1 MINKETFIAKYAEMH
16 DVPKSQAKI
25 IVNNMIDTMQSAVI
39 EDGGV
44 DFYGFM
50 KIEKVHKEAG
60 TARSPQTGETIAIPE
75 KDVPKA
81 KFSTRFKKAVNG
93 EA

>member
-1 MINKETFIAKYAEMH
+1 MLNKDGFVKMMATETG
-16 DVPKSQAKI
+16 KSQRECKENLELVI
-25 IVNNMIDTMQSAVI
+25 DMIQKAVI

-50 KIEKVHKEAG
+50 KIEKVHQPEKE
-60 TARSPQTGETIAIPE
+60 RRNIQTGEMMMCAA

-81 KFSTRFKKAVNG
+81 KFSSRFKKAVNG

>member
-1 MINKETFIAKYAEMH
+1 MLKKNDLVERYAH
-16 DVPKSQAKI
+16 DMEVSKKDATLAVEK
-25 IVNNMIDTMQSAVI
+25 VIDLIKTGVV

-44 DFYGFM
+44 DIYGFM

-60 TARSPQTGETIAIPE
+60 TARSPKTGETVEVPA

-81 KFSTRFKKAVNG
+81 KFSSAFKREVN
-93 EA
+93 A

>member
-1 MINKETFIAKYAEMH
+1 MVKKNDLVERYAQDMEVSKK
-16 DVPKSQAKI
+16 DAALAVEK
-25 IVNNMIDTMQSAVI
+25 VIDLIKTGVV

-44 DFYGFM
+44 DIYGFM

-60 TARSPQTGETIAIPE
+60 TARSPKTGETVEVPA

-81 KFSTRFKKAVNG
+81 KFSVAFKREVN
-93 EA
+93 A